1 MIYVLI
7 STCRRL
13 TMVCQDVTS
22 SSQGGRSKALG
33 VFLQCI
39 PDQTTLPVWVATWRW
54 YVICGPHNWEDGYSP
69 SFMYSL
75 SSLWFCCCSLLCAW
89 CTAVVMYVIFFPRD
103 WSVSIHATITL
114 VNQLDPQKSYTKS
127 YICVMSVA
135 NEYRLGIILWQLTN
149 EHCSL
154 YPGLL
159 GK

>member
-54 YVICGPHNWEDGYSP
+54 CQLYMSSVVHITERMVNLLPLCTLSRACDFVVVLYFVHGVLGTAVLTYVIN
-69 SFMYSL
+69 SFM
-75 SSLWFCCCSLLCAW
+75 C
-89 CTAVVMYVIFFPRD
+89 IFFPGTGVCQFMLLLLLSTNWTPRRAIPKVIIVWCLWLMSTD
-103 WSVSIHATITL
+103 L
-114 VNQLDPQKSYTKS
+114 VLSYDS
-127 YICVMSVA
+127 
-135 NEYRLGIILWQLTN
+135 
-149 EHCSL
+149 
-154 YPGLL
+154 
-159 GK
+159 